1 MMLSHLSQTS
11 DAEFPVDQV
20 EERRHDRTPLLITS
34 LNAAR
39 RSFPAVF
46 AALEKWLLL
55 RGKLFLPNPLTQSV
69 HTPVSD
75 GGGVCRSRPPHL
87 DAGRG
92 QAGLPGQLSVTGRFC
107 HTASSGPC
115 VNRSTESLEI
125 PKMEEAE
132 MKLSIA
138 LSVLLI
144 TAFVGAST
152 EKAGAVVYCQ
162 YVEYPA
168 GCVVRPG
175 VVLRPR
181 PVVVA
186 PVVRPEDRVVAPVDR
201 PADRMRR

>member
-1 MMLSHLSQTS
+1 
-11 DAEFPVDQV
+11 
-20 EERRHDRTPLLITS
+20 
-34 LNAAR
+34 
-39 RSFPAVF
+39 
-46 AALEKWLLL
+46 
-55 RGKLFLPNPLTQSV
+55 
-69 HTPVSD
+69 
-75 GGGVCRSRPPHL
+75 
-87 DAGRG
+87 
-92 QAGLPGQLSVTGRFC
+92 
-107 HTASSGPC
+107 
-115 VNRSTESLEI
+115 
-125 PKMEEAE
+125 

-152 EKAGAVVYCQ
+152 EKASAVVYCQ